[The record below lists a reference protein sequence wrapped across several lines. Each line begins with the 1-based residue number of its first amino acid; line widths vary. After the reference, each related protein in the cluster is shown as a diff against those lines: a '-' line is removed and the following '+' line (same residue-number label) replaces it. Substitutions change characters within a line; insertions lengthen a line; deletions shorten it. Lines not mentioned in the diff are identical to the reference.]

1 MKAFIKEYPEF
12 SRLSGTVTRHVALMA
27 ELSRLVEK
35 QALLEVSEL
44 QQDMAVNQD
53 HGRHL
58 KRITEMINN
67 NKSDKAHLMHLVML
81 YALRYEAH
89 SDNSTPRLMD
99 LLRQMGCSADD
110 LSVRL
115 CADRRT
121 HHCAHLHCRQS
132 LTWCATVARR
142 TVCPVCSPRPSL
154 SSRRRARRSRA
165 VCRASR
171 TCSRSTG
178 RCSPRYWISTAR
190 ASSPTPTFPSSPR
203 PQSNRTGS
211 LSLVAVVCDTT
222 YTTLAHLLTGRVM

>member
-110 LSVRL
+110 LSVWL
-115 CADRRT
+115 RT
-121 HHCAHLHCRQS
+121 TTGGLGAHPHCRQS

-142 TVCPVCSPRPSL
+142 IVWPVCSPRPSL

-165 VCRASR
+165 VCRA
-171 TCSRSTG
+171 
-178 RCSPRYWISTAR
+178 
-190 ASSPTPTFPSSPR
+190 
-203 PQSNRTGS
+203 
-211 LSLVAVVCDTT
+211 
-222 YTTLAHLLTGRVM
+222 